1 MKKRSILLDDA
12 HIRLLLIVTDIILAL
27 MLTSIILFIRPF
39 NFDTL
44 KSSFTFELALNALSI
59 VYSIMMT
66 TILTF
71 DYSYDVGLLSI
82 FIPITLLHGITM
94 WADEMMYVVQ
104 LWGWT
109 RAISRAFFAITTIS
123 EISICAL
130 LWTYVRTDVHKKSRD
145 IFITIFVF
153 AQVAVNVV
161 FALMNAY
168 TPILCQINPD
178 YTIDYTNVYHIL
190 KVVILI
196 TLILFMTTAIA
207 EKLPKYKRA
216 IAIGNPALTI
226 IGLLLYA
233 VFPKYYVSYAFMQ
246 LSFIG
251 TFVLSYSMKS
261 YDLSLKQNELIA
273 ASSMQQS
280 MLPEKALVGN
290 NESFYV
296 FGAMHPAREVGG
308 DLYDY
313 HMIDENHLC
322 FGIGDVS
329 GKGTASSL
337 FMARAFACFKNF
349 ASLNLSPEE
358 IFTRVNKS
366 LNERNKEFYFITAW
380 LGILNIETGELT
392 YVNAGHEKPLYSNS
406 KGEVVPL
413 ESNTNLVLGISPT
426 QKYKQDTIKLNKGDM
441 ILLYTD
447 GVEDE
452 HNADYEKFG
461 FNRLKSTFEKA
472 DKNDYEGV
480 LKTINNEIITY
491 MDGTD
496 QYDDITMLLF
506 RYGGNN

>member
-1 MKKRSILLDDA
+1 MRKRNILLDDA
-12 HIRLLLIVTDIILAL
+12 HIRLLLIFTDIILGL
-27 MLTSIILFIRPF
+27 MLLSIILFIRPF

-44 KSSFTFELALNALSI
+44 KSSFTFELALNTLSI
-59 VYSIMMT
+59 IYSIMMT

-71 DYSYDVGLLSI
+71 DYSYDIGLLSI
-82 FIPITLLHGITM
+82 FIPITLLHGITL
-94 WADEMMYVVQ
+94 WADEMMYIVQ

-109 RAISRAFFAITTIS
+109 RSLSNGFFAITIIS
-123 EISICAL
+123 EITISAL
-130 LWTYVRTDVHKKSRD
+130 LWTYIRTDVHRKSRD
-145 IFITIFVF
+145 TFISVFVYT
-153 AQVAVNVV
+153 QVVVNIIA
-161 FALMNAY
+161 ALINGSI
-168 TPILCQINPD
+168 PILCVFNAD
-178 YTIDYTNVYHIL
+178 YTITYTNFYYIL
-190 KVVILI
+190 KLLILI
-196 TLILFMTTAIA
+196 SLILYMVTTVA
-207 EKLPKYKRA
+207 EKLPKYKRV
-216 IAIGNPALTI
+216 IALGNPALSI
-226 IGLLLYA
+226 VGILLYA
-233 VFPKYYVSYAFMQ
+233 LFPKYYVSYAFMQ

-280 MLPEKALVGN
+280 MLPEKALIGEN
-290 NESFYV
+290 GSFYV
-296 FGAMHPAREVGG
+296 FGAMHPAKEVGG

-313 HMIDENHLC
+313 IMIDDNHLC

-349 ASLNLSPEE
+349 ASMNLSPED

-392 YVNAGHEKPLYSNS
+392 YVNAGHEKPLYANN

-413 ESNTNLVLGISPT
+413 ESHTNLVLGISPD

-461 FNRLKSTFEKA
+461 FDRLKSTFEKA
-472 DKNDYEGV
+472 DKEDYEGV
-480 LKTINNEIITY
+480 LKTISNEITTY
-491 MDGTD
+491 MDGTE

-506 RYGGNN
+506 RYGGNK

>member
-1 MKKRSILLDDA
+1 
-12 HIRLLLIVTDIILAL
+12 
-27 MLTSIILFIRPF
+27 
-39 NFDTL
+39 
-44 KSSFTFELALNALSI
+44 
-59 VYSIMMT
+59 MMT

-71 DYSYDVGLLSI
+71 DYCYDVGLLSI

-94 WADEMMYVVQ
+94 WADEMLYIIQ
-104 LWGWT
+104 LWGWSIS
-109 RAISRAFFAITTIS
+109 ISRAFFAITVIS
-123 EISICAL
+123 EISIGAL
-130 LWTYVRTDVHKKSRD
+130 LWSYIRTDVHKKSRD
-145 IFITIFVF
+145 TFISIFILV
-153 AQVAVNVV
+153 QVVINV
-161 FALMNAY
+161 ASAIINAY
-168 TPILCQINPD
+168 TPVLCVINSD
-178 YTIDYTNVYHIL
+178 YTIVYTNLFYVLKGLIL
-190 KVVILI
+190 V
-196 TLILFMTTAIA
+196 TLILFMTTSII

-216 IAIGNPALTI
+216 IALGNPALSI
-226 IGLLLYA
+226 IGILLFA
-233 VFPKYYVSYAFMQ
+233 VFPRYYVSYAFMQ

-261 YDLSLKQNELIA
+261 YDLSLKQNELVA

-280 MLPEKALVGN
+280 MLPENALIGE

-296 FGAMHPAREVGG
+296 FGAMHPAKEVGG

-313 HMIDENHLC
+313 IMIDDNHLC

-392 YVNAGHEKPLYSNS
+392 YVNAGHEKPLFANN

-413 ESNTNLVLGISPT
+413 ESHTNLVLGISPN
-426 QKYKQDTIKLNKGDM
+426 QKYKQNTIKLNKGDM

-452 HNADYEKFG
+452 HNPDYEKFG
-461 FNRLKSTFEKA
+461 FDRLKSTFENV
-472 DKNDYEGV
+472 DKNDYKGV
-480 LKTINNEIITY
+480 LKTISNEIITY
-491 MDGTD
+491 MDGTE

-506 RYGGNN
+506 RYGGNK